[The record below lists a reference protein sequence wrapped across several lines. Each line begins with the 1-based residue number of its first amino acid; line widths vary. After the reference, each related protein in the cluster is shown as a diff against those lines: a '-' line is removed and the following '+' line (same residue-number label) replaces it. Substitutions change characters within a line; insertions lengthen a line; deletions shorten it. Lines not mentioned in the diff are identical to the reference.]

1 MPLSFFQRRRRYED
15 AAHALYGALVS
26 QARQPV
32 FYEEL
37 GVPDTVDGRYD
48 MLVVHLALIL
58 RRLSKG
64 TPNKPTDR
72 RSPSARLAQEL
83 FDLMFKDMD
92 RNLREMG
99 VSDYKVG
106 KEIKKMARAYYGRAL
121 SYETGFKDGSLE
133 KALTENVYRAND
145 KEPEPRQITA
155 LANYMRREAEALEA
169 VPEERLLAGLITFGS
184 ALGSAINGAEP
195 QDTTP

>member
-1 MPLSFFQRRRRYED
+1 MHLPFFQRRRQYED
-15 AAHALYGALVS
+15 AAHALYGILVG
-26 QARQPV
+26 QARQPA
-32 FYEEL
+32 FYEAM

-48 MLVVHLALIL
+48 MLVVHAALIL
-58 RRLSKG
+58 RRLSVVQPDV
-64 TPNKPTDR
+64 TANR

-83 FDLMFKDMD
+83 FDLLFKDMD

-133 KALTENVYRAND
+133 KALTENVFRAANPKAD
-145 KEPEPRQITA
+145 PAKVA
-155 LANYMRREAEALEA
+155 LLAAYMRREAKALES
-169 VPEERLLAGLITFGS
+169 VPEERLLAGQMSFGPP
-184 ALGSAINGAEP
+184 LGAE
-195 QDTTP
+195 TPEDDAF